1 VSGHDQDAA
10 SLIKRRRKTR
20 RRYEAAARS
29 AWDSYRGAIE
39 AAHAGDA
46 NRLVDC
52 LRGHKPLT
60 ADDCDRLRGYVE
72 TKWRRRLWPDWLILI
87 LGQGK
92 PLADD
97 YYDRLADIVES
108 HGQQPGR
115 TYDDLVQRTAR
126 LVDILL
132 SDYRVSERLRRVI
145 IAYALTVTSNE
156 TGSGP
161 LLQLVRRAKSVAKKA
176 PFPPVTYLRKDVDEM
191 PHVEVTD
198 GYFIIGMPVEI
209 TDGRV
214 LMGKKPASPIDTDH
228 VHDLLEKV
236 VNLFNRP
243 NARRRRYAER

>member
-1 VSGHDQDAA
+1 MSGLGKDAA
-10 SLIKRRRKTR
+10 SLIERRRKSR
-20 RRYEAAARS
+20 QRYEAAARC
-29 AWDSYRGAIE
+29 AWDRYRGAIE

-60 ADDCDRLRGYVE
+60 ADDSDRLRGYIE
-72 TKWRRRLWPDWLILI
+72 TKLRRRFWSDALADILC
-87 LGQGK
+87 QGK
-92 PLADD
+92 PPADDDYDLLAD
-97 YYDRLADIVES
+97 LVEA
-108 HGQQPGR
+108 HGHRPGR

-126 LVDILL
+126 LVDVLL

-176 PFPPVTYLRKDVDEM
+176 PFVPYLRKDVDEM

-214 LMGKKPASPIDTDH
+214 IMGKKPASPIDTDH

-236 VNLFNRP
+236 VHLFNRP